1 MLFMILPPSYFEYF
15 FVCKNLCWK
24 VRKRLASSLSYLR
37 VTFACVVLFL
47 TGKENCKDEI
57 NFWFFSPLEG
67 GEHWCVAGRNLA
79 WRSTPVCHLVLILDR
94 CGTLG
99 KHLPP

>member
-1 MLFMILPPSYFEYF
+1 MILPPSYFEYF
-15 FVCKNLCWK
+15 FVYKNLCWK

-47 TGKENCKDEI
+47 MGKENYKDEI
-57 NFWFFSPLEG
+57 NFWFFSPLEEVG
-67 GEHWCVAGRNLA
+67 HWCIAGRNLA
-79 WRSTPVCHLVLILDR
+79 WRSTLVCHLVLILDR

-99 KHLPP
+99 QHVPP